1 MTTTTTTPPLLP
13 GLPLLGNA
21 LQFRNDPLALFRSG
35 YEKLGP
41 VFGIKLAFQPAVVL
55 VGAERIRFFF
65 EQTDAALSMSEVYQF
80 LVPIL
85 GGRVL
90 FTAEPDEYAEQKRIM
105 LPAFQGKK
113 LKSYVGAMATEV
125 SAWLDTLGERGE
137 FELIDVAE
145 KLTMN
150 MVSRAVF
157 GDLFRERLGDD
168 FQQLFVDLSG
178 GLEFVL
184 PTNLPLPRFRRRDRA
199 LKKLQTVLGQVV
211 AERRKNPDAYD
222 DFLQV
227 LVGATYMNEAQIP
240 DDKVVMM
247 LVGMLFGGRENTAGH
262 LAWCVVQLLKH
273 APWLEKVRAEVDANL
288 APTDTPDYDKLRAL
302 TNLDLCLKETDRLRP
317 MTVTL
322 VRYTAKAYEMDGF
335 TIPKGWLTVAGI
347 ALTQRLP
354 ETFKDPETWD
364 PDRFSPA
371 RKEETPYSI
380 ANFGGGHHRCWAQSF
395 VNYEIKT
402 VIALLLRSYHVS
414 LVSIDGRRADPPT
427 ETNSIG
433 VTRPQQPC
441 RVRYHR
447 RQADGS

>member
-1 MTTTTTTPPLLP
+1 MTLPPLLP

-21 LQFRNDPLALFRSG
+21 LQFRNDPLGLFRSG
-35 YEKLGP
+35 YQKFGP

-55 VGAERIRFFF
+55 VGSERIRFFF
-65 EQTDAALSMSEVYQF
+65 EQTDAELSMSEVYQF
-80 LVPIL
+80 LVPIV
-85 GGRVL
+85 GGKVL
-90 FTAEPDEYAEQKRIM
+90 FTASPEEYAEQKRIM

-113 LKSYVGAMATEV
+113 LKSYVSAMAAEV
-125 SAWLDTLGERGE
+125 TGWLDTLGERGE
-137 FELIDVAE
+137 LELIDVAE
-145 KLTMN
+145 KLTMT

-157 GDLFRERLGDD
+157 GDEFRERLGED

-199 LKKLQTVLGQVV
+199 LKKLQAVLGAVV

-227 LVGATYMNEAQIP
+227 LVGASYQDAAQIP

-273 APWLEKVRAEVDANL
+273 PAWHARVRDEVDAQLGAN
-288 APTDTPDYDKLRAL
+288 AAPDYDALRAM
-302 TNLDLCLKETDRLRP
+302 TTLDLCLKETDRLRP

-322 VRYTAKAYEMDGF
+322 VRYTAKEYEIDGF

-354 ETFKDPETWD
+354 ETFTDPEAWD
-364 PDRFSPA
+364 PDRFSPS

-380 ANFGGGHHRCWAQSF
+380 TNFGGGHHRCWAQSF
-395 VNYEIKT
+395 VNCEVKSF
-402 VIALLLRSYHVS
+402 IALLLRRYDVS
-414 LVSIDGRRADPPT
+414 LVNPDPPG

-441 RVRYHR
+441 RIRYAR
-447 RQADGS
+447 RGA